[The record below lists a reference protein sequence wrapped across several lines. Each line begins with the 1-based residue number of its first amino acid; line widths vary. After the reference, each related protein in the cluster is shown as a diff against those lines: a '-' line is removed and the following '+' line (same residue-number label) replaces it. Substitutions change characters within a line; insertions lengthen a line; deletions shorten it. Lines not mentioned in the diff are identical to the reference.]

1 MENAA
6 GEEWVNDSSV
16 DHKGRPPFRAS
27 TGWWK
32 AAVFIICE
40 CDRSTLLLMRVISF
54 PGWSRFDFFLS

>member
-40 CDRSTLLLMRVISF
+40 CDAC
-54 PGWSRFDFFLS
+54 DFLSRMVTI